1 MYGRMQFAD
10 YLVSYALQT
19 LNRCLLKI
27 AEDKPLKGKDE
38 RVFLDQ
44 ITHLQSVWQM
54 LQWSVG
60 KVVHEQSADRL
71 REITSLIR
79 MPSPELHAAA
89 ALLEI
94 SHDKLQS
101 TLLAIA
107 SDAKLPDP
115 GAWPARR
122 ERLSM
127 LLQEESS
134 CWRDY
139 LPLRQVPD
147 AELVEHGMS
156 RAYLKARRLSQ
167 RLDVAGGA
175 DQAAPGP
182 KRLARTQRWIGHTAN
197 HLDLIRSALDEPVR
211 VQRWHLRRLHNK
223 VGQQLGLELFVH
235 RAVETPMKPKQ
246 RLRFDTLV
254 ARQRRHLDKQRRKLT
269 AGAFALSSGE
279 YIGQSAR
286 CVEKLGLAEITLLPL
301 EA

>member
-1 MYGRMQFAD
+1 MQFAD

-19 LNRCLLKI
+19 LNRCLLKV
-27 AEDKPLKGKDE
+27 AEDDPLKGKDE

-71 REITSLIR
+71 WEISSLIR
-79 MPSPELHAAA
+79 IPSPELQAAA
-89 ALLEI
+89 ALLEF

-101 TLLAIA
+101 TLLEIA
-107 SDAKLPDP
+107 SAAKLPDP

-122 ERLSM
+122 ERLSV
-127 LLQEESS
+127 LLSEESS

-147 AELVEHGMS
+147 AELVEHGMG

-167 RLDVAGGA
+167 RLDAAGGA

-182 KRLARTQRWIGHTAN
+182 KRLARTQRWIGHSAN
-197 HLDLIRSALDEPVR
+197 HLDLIRPALDDAAR

-223 VGQQLGLELFVH
+223 VEQQLGLELFVR
-235 RAVETPMKPKQ
+235 RAVKYSMKPKQ
-246 RLRFDTLV
+246 RLRFDTLI
-254 ARQRRHLDKQRRKLT
+254 AQRRRHLDKQRRKLT
-269 AGAFALSSGE
+269 AGAFALSSSD
-279 YIGQSAR
+279 YVDQSAR
-286 CVEKLGLAEITLLPL
+286 CVEKLGLGEITLLPL